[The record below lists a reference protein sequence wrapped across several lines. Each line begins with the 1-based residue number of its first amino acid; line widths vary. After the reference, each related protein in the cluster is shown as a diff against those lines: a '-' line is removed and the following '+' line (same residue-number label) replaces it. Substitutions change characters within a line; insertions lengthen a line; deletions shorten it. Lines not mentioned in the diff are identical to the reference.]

1 MLDRIVS
8 TNNNSQQ
15 IVNASSSN
23 LGNEVKGDNF
33 KINREVEEAKPL
45 NSNEKEKVAKVVDG
59 LNEILTPSHTSL
71 KFEYHEKLNE
81 YYVTLVDDQTKE
93 VVKEIPSKKM
103 LDFYAAMT
111 EAIGLM
117 IDKKI

>member
-1 MLDRIVS
+1 MLDRVVS

-15 IVNASSSN
+15 VGNAISSN
-23 LGNEVKGDNF
+23 IGIEVKGDNN
-33 KINREVEEAKPL
+33 KVNSEVNEVKPL
-45 NSNEKEKVAKVVDG
+45 NSNEKEKVSKVVDG
-59 LNEILTPSHTSL
+59 LNEILTPLHLSL
-71 KFEYHEKLNE
+71 KFEFHEELNE
-81 YYVTLVDDQTKE
+81 YYVTLIDDQTKE